1 MKRKTRIPVC
11 HESLRPLYERA
22 VREGRIAMPD
32 DVSMQIAEVEE
43 QWKAQQKSST
53 APPADARGLRDLLR
67 RYCQTTGIAELTAH
81 ARRIKGRIDV
91 EVTESR

>member
-22 VREGRIAMPD
+22 ISEGRIAAPD
-32 DVSMQIAEVEE
+32 DVSLQLTEVEE
-43 QWKAQQKSST
+43 QWMGEQKSSSV
-53 APPADARGLRDLLR
+53 PPADARGLRDLLR
-67 RYCQTTGIAELTAH
+67 RYCQTKGIAELTAH
-81 ARRIKGRIDV
+81 ARKVNGKIAV